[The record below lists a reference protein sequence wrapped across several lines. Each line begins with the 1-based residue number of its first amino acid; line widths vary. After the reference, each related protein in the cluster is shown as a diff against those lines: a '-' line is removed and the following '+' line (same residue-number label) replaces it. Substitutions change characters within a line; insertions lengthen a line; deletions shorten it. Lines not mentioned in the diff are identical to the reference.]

1 MLTLGYIGIALSAR
15 LGGFQTHI
23 RSANGGEAYYE
34 VKAINARGQV
44 TESVRGDNAAALT
57 TQVEWDPL
65 MGRLRSIRS
74 GVNGALQDWQYDDAG
89 GSGYDPNGNL
99 KWRKDRRIDREE
111 RFGCDSMNRLTSSDV
126 FLGVGLQAVTGFQ
139 YDLLG
144 NLTHKGDQ
152 LQQSGTYLNPVTN
165 APVTHSCPRT
175 GRHFL
180 TVMQQGSSQTIYC
193 YDANGNQISA
203 SASGSPAPI
212 ANGDRRISYTVHDK
226 PCSIQKVGQGA
237 NQTFTRYR
245 YGPNHELV
253 RRSDGSGPISTDT
266 VVHYVGNVEV
276 YRKPDAGGQVQRREY
291 KLNLGG
297 FLITNLKRHI
307 ETASGGIVRTSTRR
321 YLLQDK
327 LGSTDV
333 MTDKSGVVVQRMSF
347 DVWGQRRADID
358 WNALTA
364 QQIREFNSQETR
376 KGYTGHEMVDASNL
390 IHMGGRIYDPFTARF
405 LNADIHVQAPNL
417 TQSYNRYAYVLNN
430 PMNYTD
436 PSGYS
441 WLSKNW
447 RSVASVAI
455 AVFAPYAAGYL
466 QTGLFAATKLTIG
479 QAVFTGMVSGGIGSG
494 SLRGALTGG
503 LSAGLMHGVGSHF
516 EGVAGGNSR

>member
-1 MLTLGYIGIALSAR
+1 LLTLGYIGIALSAR

-126 FLGVGLQAVTGFQ
+126 FLGAGLQAVTGFQ

-152 LQQSGTYLNPVTN
+152 LQQSGTYVNPVTN

-405 LNADIHVQAPNL
+405 LNADIHVPL
-417 TQSYNRYAYVLNN
+417 FKRRH
-430 PMNYTD
+430 P
-436 PSGYS
+436 
-441 WLSKNW
+441 
-447 RSVASVAI
+447 R
-455 AVFAPYAAGYL
+455 AA
-466 QTGLFAATKLTIG
+466 F
-479 QAVFTGMVSGGIGSG
+479 
-494 SLRGALTGG
+494 
-503 LSAGLMHGVGSHF
+503 
-516 EGVAGGNSR
+516 